1 MIHDMTAL
9 LVNPAIPWAGTIH
22 EISNYFEDWVNRVE
36 AGLYVQYFENDSPL
50 PIYDKNRDFRH
61 GGNGA
66 LVVCGHG
73 ASLKPGKFQNGFINR
88 RRQDADHLHRTRA
101 DEFGATYRSSLK
113 FCLMIDLPVR
123 SVADKTCLKQTEKLL
138 KRNIDNIIAERGCA
152 HPSANRRGD
161 WRKLLNPE
169 PADDLKERMRGELIK
184 VRQAWDGCHEG

>member
-1 MIHDMTAL
+1 MIHDITAS
-9 LVNPAIPWAGTIH
+9 LVNPTIPWARTIR
-22 EISNYFEDWVNRVE
+22 EIRSCFEDWVNSIE

-50 PIYDKNRDFRH
+50 SIYDKNREYRH

-66 LVVCGHG
+66 CVVYGHG

-113 FCLMIDLPVR
+113 FCLMIELPVR
-123 SVADKTCLKQTEKLL
+123 LCADKRCLKKAEKLL
-138 KRNIDNIIAERGCA
+138 KSNIDKIIKEREWA
-152 HPSANRRGD
+152 HPGANRRGD

-169 PADDLKERMRGELIK
+169 PVDDLKERMRGELIK
-184 VRQAWDGCHEG
+184 VRQAWDGCHKG